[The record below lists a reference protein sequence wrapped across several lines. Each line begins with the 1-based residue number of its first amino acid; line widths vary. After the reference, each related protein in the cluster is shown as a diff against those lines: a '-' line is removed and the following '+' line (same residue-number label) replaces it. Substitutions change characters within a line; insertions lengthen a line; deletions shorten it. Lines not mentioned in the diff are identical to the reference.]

1 MKELKM
7 NTTVSN
13 QINEGKY
20 AIVEKKEEFEILQE
34 TKEFKEKKDIL
45 YRGLKEKEKEFVHLV
60 FYKYNQSKDFNPIV
74 LNLKELMSELDVKE
88 KHKTYFKAIVNNM
101 ISLTTTF
108 NHKDGYDVYSIFSR
122 CSVNE
127 TENSVTVEFNQS
139 LIDYL
144 YCDKDIK
151 LISKWSEYKKRKR
164 TITKD
169 EAQEFKEKHKG
180 GFTLTSHVEMVLLRS
195 AYAMEVYEKLSQFVN
210 LKEKIYTMN
219 EFRELLSVP
228 KSYKP
233 AHIKTNILDLS
244 KCQINENTSLN
255 IDYEIL
261 GTGQRQSIRF
271 VVTKKSKRNT
281 VKKDITPK
289 ESEKIEKIQSIE
301 IQTLSKKDET
311 KVLKDLE
318 IQGMPI
324 ESLKIMKEKN
334 PVMYWNTLSL
344 TLKNS

>member
-1 MKELKM
+1 MKKM
-7 NTTVSN
+7 NTTIHN
-13 QINEGKY
+13 HINEGQY
-20 AIVEKKEEFEILQE
+20 AMVTVEKEEDSFLIE
-34 TKEFKEKKDIL
+34 TDDVKEKKDIL

-60 FYKYNQSKDFNPIV
+60 FYKYNQSKDFSPIV
-74 LNLKELMSELDVKE
+74 LNLKELMSDLNVKE
-88 KHKTYFKAIVNNM
+88 KHKIYFKSIVSNM

-108 NHKDGYDVYSIFSR
+108 NHKNGYDIYSIFSR

-127 TENSVTVEFNQS
+127 AENSVTVEFNHS

-151 LISKWSEYKKRKR
+151 LISKWSQYKKRKR
-164 TITKD
+164 TITKE

-180 GFTLTSHVEMVLLRS
+180 GFTITSHVEMVLLKS

-210 LKEKIYTMN
+210 LKEKIYTMK

-233 AHIKTNILDLS
+233 AHIKTNILELS
-244 KCQINENTSLN
+244 KRQINENTSLN

-271 VVTKKSKRNT
+271 VVTKKGKRNS
-281 VKKDITPK
+281 VKKEVPPK
-289 ESEKIEKIQSIE
+289 EPEKIQVAQSSE
-301 IQTLSKKDET
+301 IQILPKNEEKEAL
-311 KVLKDLE
+311 KVLE
-318 IQGMPI
+318 TQGIPI
-324 ESLKIMKEKN
+324 KSLKSMKEKN
-334 PVMYWNTLSL
+334 PVMYWNTLSMA
-344 TLKNS
+344 LKK